1 MYLRFS
7 LKTTLIS
14 ALLIILMLCASRW
27 QWNRHLEKQSLIETL
42 TNTLQAPI
50 QDLSTLIIPGRSWEK
65 DQWRRVAVSGTYDF
79 EREIIVRRNRGK
91 QDRAGFHVIT
101 PLQIEGSSSYVLV
114 DRGFIPL
121 GRESLAVRRQYQRE
135 PFFQGH
141 GLVKLSSSPKL
152 FAPRDPEVGTKKPW
166 ADLWIR
172 VNIPEIQKQL
182 PYPLLPIYLE
192 RIQNPE
198 EPLLVSEIV
207 KRGSAGR
214 NDVLSMTGQGSTQNF
229 GLESPEEDYPLPL
242 FDTTPPPDIHLGYV
256 FEWLFMA
263 LITLGICIVLQLR
276 RQ

>member
-1 MYLRFS
+1 
-7 LKTTLIS
+7 
-14 ALLIILMLCASRW
+14 MLCASRW